1 MTRIMMMG
9 MMFMMTITLPNVY
22 DDDNEITTILSAT
35 LTQMLAKTDVKEKEE
50 ENSDNS
56 VLN

>member
-35 LTQMLAKTDVKEKEE
+35 LTQMLAKTDVKKREE

>member
-9 MMFMMTITLPNVY
+9 MMFIMTITLPNVY

>member
-35 LTQMLAKTDVKEKEE
+35 LTQMLAKTDVKEEGK
-50 ENSDNS
+50 SDNS

>member
-1 MTRIMMMG
+1 MIRI
-9 MMFMMTITLPNVY
+9 MMFMMTITLPDVY
-22 DDDNEITTILSAT
+22 DDDNEITTILPAT
-35 LTQMLAKTDVKEKEE
+35 LTQMLAKTDVKEE